1 MGSNLGDR
9 EQNLYGALRLMHYY
23 SDINVVGTSGI
34 YETEPVGVEGHPDY
48 LNMTAEI
55 LTTRS
60 PVELLETLQSIEDQ
74 LGHERGALEPRVI
87 DLDILLFGDQ
97 VVDTDTLVI
106 PHPRMTDRKFVL
118 QTLLDID
125 RNLRDPRT
133 GVTIQR
139 HFDMCRNH
147 SRYRLVRE

>member
-23 SDINVVGTSGI
+23 PDINVVGTSGI

-48 LNMTAEI
+48 LNMAAEI
-55 LTTRS
+55 LTTRN
-60 PVELLETLQSIEDQ
+60 PMELLEALQSIEDK
-74 LGHERGALEPRVI
+74 LGHERGALKPRVI

-97 VVDTDTLVI
+97 IVDTDSLVI
-106 PHPRMTDRKFVL
+106 PHPRMTERKFVL

-125 RNLRDPRT
+125 QNLRDPRT
-133 GVTIQR
+133 GDTIQQY
-139 HFDMCRNH
+139 FDMC
-147 SRYRLVRE
+147 STESQYRLLRR